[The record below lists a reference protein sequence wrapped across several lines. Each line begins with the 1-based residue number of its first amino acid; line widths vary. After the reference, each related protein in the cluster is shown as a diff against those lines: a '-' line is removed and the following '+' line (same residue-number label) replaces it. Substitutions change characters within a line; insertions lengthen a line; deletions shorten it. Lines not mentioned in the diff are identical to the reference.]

1 MGLDL
6 YSKIEPYLGFE
17 EEIYNLHNQFMKF
30 VFENDLDNIV
40 DIGCGQGYFLENLN
54 LNGKKAFGVDLSI
67 EQIKVCEEKGLDA
80 KAIPLDQVEEKF
92 DCATAIFDVLNYMDK
107 EYLKSFIKDVY
118 NTLNQDGYFI
128 FDVNSYF
135 GFEEVAQGCINL
147 DLEDKFIAID
157 AIFEE
162 DKLKTN
168 LTLFTEEKDKLFSK
182 ESDFI
187 VQEYHSTEFL
197 KKVLKKSGF
206 KIEQINEFNLHSDDE
221 ADKLIFICKKD

>member
-17 EEIYNLHNQFMKF
+17 EEIYNLHNQFMQF

-54 LNGKKAFGVDLSI
+54 LNGKKAFGIDLSV

-80 KAIPLDQVEEKF
+80 KAIPLEQVEKKF